1 MRLRSIS
8 LHVLAQSDHCTQ
20 LDTCKNEFRVAS
32 ERDCSELLMIHRKYN
47 ANDINYETEAGK
59 QHEQKLPVVN
69 IYDYGSFLLSLDL
82 EFDVC
87 L

>member
-1 MRLRSIS
+1 
-8 LHVLAQSDHCTQ
+8 
-20 LDTCKNEFRVAS
+20 
-32 ERDCSELLMIHRKYN
+32 MIHRKYN

-59 QHEQKLPVVN
+59 QHEQKLTVVN
-69 IYDYGSFLLSLDL
+69 IYDYGSFSLSLDL